1 MVQVNHAFQLDQV
14 VLQGLGNLA
23 LLFVLHLLV
32 PRQGQGSQGHPEN
45 LADQQARGL
54 HGHPVLQQHH
64 PVLGYHH
71 YQPDLL
77 VQVPPQDH
85 WNLEVLQ
92 VQGDLYLLLHQ
103 SVLLF
108 LVYPLG
114 QEGQAFLAPHV
125 VQAFQQFLF
134 AQWYQQD
141 QGGHLDQVVH
151 LPLGPLCLLGYQ
163 VGQLVL
169 YHPLSH
175 ESQGPHEDRVVL
187 PSQVLLWA
195 LQVLELQQGLEA
207 QLFQQNQ
214 EIL

>member
-14 VLQGLGNLA
+14 VLQVLENLA
-23 LLFVLHLLV
+23 LLFVLHLQV
-32 PRQGQGSQGHPEN
+32 HQPGQESQEHPES
-45 LADQQARGL
+45 LVDQQVRGL

-71 YQPDLL
+71 YQLDLL
-77 VQVPPQDH
+77 VQIPLQDH
-85 WNLEVLQ
+85 WNLEVRQ
-92 VQGDLYLLLHQ
+92 DQGDLYLLLHQ
-103 SVLLF
+103 LVLLF
-108 LVYPLG
+108 LVYPLD
-114 QEGQAFLAPHV
+114 QEGQAFLVPHV

-141 QGGHLDQVVH
+141 QEDHLDQVVH
-151 LPLGPLCLLGYQ
+151 LLLGPLCLLGYQ
-163 VGQLVL
+163 VDQLVL
-169 YHPLSH
+169 YHPLAH
-175 ESQGPHEDRVVL
+175 ESQGPHEDQEVL

-207 QLFQQNQ
+207 QLCQQNQ